1 MSALLIFLV
10 IVLYTLQSF
19 FCRIYTD
26 KYPGNKALAAPVF
39 AVVCG
44 IAVVAVSFICSGF
57 VFDCQ
62 PLTILFGAIN
72 ALILYAYDCFIIK
85 ASENGPYS
93 VLTTFNVSGGIAI
106 PAIFAALIFSDEMNW
121 LHTIAMCII
130 FAAVYMIS
138 LKPKSAEDKRNRT
151 DPRFIIIC
159 LLLALSNG
167 LYGTLLDAQSRITGA
182 SEKEEMIAI
191 TFIGAALISL
201 VRIIAT
207 EKKKT
212 PDAFRQTKSSLLFL
226 LLCSLV
232 SALAINVLVFIIPLV
247 NVAVL
252 YSFDNGGVL
261 LLSALLSHIFFK
273 EKLTA
278 LNVAGC
284 LIISL
289 GLALMSL
296 AGSLV

>member
-26 KYPGNKALAAPVF
+26 KYPGNKVFAAPVF

-44 IAVVAVSFICSGF
+44 VVVTAVSFVCSGF
-57 VFDCQ
+57 TFKCQ
-62 PLTILFGAIN
+62 PLTILFGVVN
-72 ALILYAYDCFIIK
+72 ALILYAYDYFIVK

-106 PAIFAALIFSDEMNW
+106 PAIMATLIFGDKMGW
-121 LHTIAMCII
+121 LRIAAMFII

-138 LKPKSAEDKRNRT
+138 LKPKDSEDIRNRT
-151 DPRFIIIC
+151 EPRFIIIC
-159 LLLALSNG
+159 LLLAISNG
-167 LYGTLLDAQSRITGA
+167 LYGTILDAQSRITGA
-182 SEKEEMIAI
+182 SEKEEMIAV

-201 VRIIAT
+201 IRIVVT
-207 EKKKT
+207 EKRKT
-212 PDAFRQTKSSLLFL
+212 PDVFRQTKGSLIYL
-226 LLCSLV
+226 LLCSLI
-232 SALAINVLVFIIPLV
+232 SALAINALVFIIPMV

-261 LLSALLSHIFFK
+261 LLSALLSQIFFK

-278 LNVAGC
+278 LNVTGC
-284 LIISL
+284 ITISI

-296 AGSLV
+296 S